1 MKIGAP
7 GSRNDGIFGILTADD
22 SSTSVHFEDIPGDG
36 NDDDDQ
42 DSASDHLC
50 CQPLLLP
57 SRPSLSHLTFPLILS
72 VLFPP
77 SKPTLPSSQPRSRL
91 RHVPPLE
98 SQWDDIQSQRQAG
111 HVPVPPPPNLNE
123 RRGSDALRHAPQ
135 VHLVS
140 PHTSRAFPLFA
151 PSHLFSPRLT
161 RFPPSSLITLA
172 VQNAALSIV
181 MHYSRVST
189 PPSQSYSPAS
199 AVLLNEILKGLI
211 SFSVAVVRVFN
222 SRDSPYHKSLP
233 LSIRHVCHEIFST
246 DSWKLSIPAV
256 LYVIQ
261 NSLQFVAIGNL
272 PVATFQ
278 VTYQMKILTTAA
290 FSVVLLRKSLSPTKW
305 MALCFLA
312 LGVGIVQIQSTSA
325 SVAPHKP
332 VNIAVGSAHDAA
344 PVHIHIMSPLKGFGA
359 VTAACFTS
367 GLAGVYFE
375 MVLKGSKADLWV
387 RNVQLS
393 LFSLVPALLPVIFSD
408 HRNSQGFIRDLV
420 RNFGGWAWG
429 TVAIQT
435 FGGLITAVVIK
446 YSDNILKGFA
456 TSLAIILSFLASVAL
471 FDFKL
476 TPSFLVGSTTVL
488 AATWMYNQPAGKE
501 TLSIPIPS
509 RVPTPFNGTPEGSPK
524 MAASVLGEKLSSD
537 YLDAGN
543 FGDTPYGSPWH
554 SKSPSPALSTLSLPR
569 TPPLNGEGRP
579 SPP

>member
-1 MKIGAP
+1 M
-7 GSRNDGIFGILTADD
+7 
-22 SSTSVHFEDIPGDG
+22 
-36 NDDDDQ
+36 
-42 DSASDHLC
+42 
-50 CQPLLLP
+50 
-57 SRPSLSHLTFPLILS
+57 
-72 VLFPP
+72 
-77 SKPTLPSSQPRSRL
+77 
-91 RHVPPLE
+91 
-98 SQWDDIQSQRQAG
+98 
-111 HVPVPPPPNLNE
+111 
-123 RRGSDALRHAPQ
+123 
-135 VHLVS
+135 S
-140 PHTSRAFPLFA
+140 PHTTGKFLLLG
-151 PSHLFSPRLT
+151 PSYPSSPRLT
-161 RFPPSSLITLA
+161 RFLSPRLITLA

-189 PPSQSYSPAS
+189 PPSQAYSPAS

-211 SFSVAVVRVFN
+211 SFSVAVFRVFN
-222 SRDSPYHKSLP
+222 SRDSPHRRSLI
-233 LSIRHVCHEIFST
+233 SSTRHVCHEIFST

-261 NSLQFVAIGNL
+261 NSLQFVAISNL

-290 FSVVLLRKSLSPTKW
+290 FSVILLRKSLSPTKW

-312 LGVGIVQIQSTSA
+312 FGVGIVQIQSTSA
-325 SVAPHKP
+325 SGAPHKS
-332 VNIAVGSAHDAA
+332 VNVPVGSAHDAA
-344 PVHIHIMSPLKGFGA
+344 PVHLHIMSPLKGFGA

-393 LFSLVPALLPVIFSD
+393 LFSLVPALLPIIFCNN
-408 HRNSQGFIRDLV
+408 RNSLGFPSDLL

-435 FGGLITAVVIK
+435 FGGLVTAVVIK

-476 TPSFLVGSTTVL
+476 TPSFVVGSTTVL

-501 TLSIPIPS
+501 TITIAIPS
-509 RVPTPFNGTPEGSPK
+509 RPSTPFNGTPSNSPK
-524 MAASVLGEKLSSD
+524 ILSSALGEKSGMDYMDPGHFGDIKDTSR
-537 YLDAGN
+537 YLDA
-543 FGDTPYGSPWH
+543 PYGSPWH
-554 SKSPSPALSTLSLPR
+554 SQSPSPALSTLSLPR

-579 SPP
+579 SPQ

>member
-1 MKIGAP
+1 M
-7 GSRNDGIFGILTADD
+7 
-22 SSTSVHFEDIPGDG
+22 
-36 NDDDDQ
+36 
-42 DSASDHLC
+42 
-50 CQPLLLP
+50 
-57 SRPSLSHLTFPLILS
+57 
-72 VLFPP
+72 
-77 SKPTLPSSQPRSRL
+77 
-91 RHVPPLE
+91 
-98 SQWDDIQSQRQAG
+98 
-111 HVPVPPPPNLNE
+111 
-123 RRGSDALRHAPQ
+123 
-135 VHLVS
+135 S
-140 PHTSRAFPLFA
+140 PHISAKISLFI
-151 PSHLFSPRLT
+151 PSNLSSPRLT
-161 RFPPSSLITLA
+161 RFPFPRLITLA

-189 PPSQSYSPAS
+189 PPSQAYSPAS

-222 SRDSPYHKSLP
+222 SQDSPYRKSIT
-233 LSIRHVCHEIFST
+233 LSTRHVCHEIFST
-246 DSWKLSIPAV
+246 DSWKLSIPAI

-261 NSLQFVAIGNL
+261 NSLQFVAISNL

-278 VTYQMKILTTAA
+278 VSYQMKILTTAA

-312 LGVGIVQIQSTSA
+312 LGVGIVQIQSTS
-325 SVAPHKP
+325 STPHKP
-332 VNIAVGSAHDAA
+332 VNVPVGSAHDAA

-393 LFSLVPALLPVIFSD
+393 LFSLVPALLPILFSN
-408 HRNSQGFIRDLV
+408 HRNPQGFPRDLF

-476 TPSFLVGSTTVL
+476 TPSFVVGSTTVL

-501 TLSIPIPS
+501 TITIPIPS
-509 RVPTPFNGTPEGSPK
+509 RSSTPFNGTPTGSPK
-524 MAASVLGEKLSSD
+524 IVSSALGEKSD
-537 YLDAGN
+537 YLDPAH
-543 FGDTPYGSPWH
+543 FGDMKDTSRYLDAPYGSPWH
-554 SKSPSPALSTLSLPR
+554 SQSPSPALSTLSLPR

-579 SPP
+579 SQQ

>member
-1 MKIGAP
+1 
-7 GSRNDGIFGILTADD
+7 
-22 SSTSVHFEDIPGDG
+22 
-36 NDDDDQ
+36 
-42 DSASDHLC
+42 
-50 CQPLLLP
+50 
-57 SRPSLSHLTFPLILS
+57 
-72 VLFPP
+72 
-77 SKPTLPSSQPRSRL
+77 
-91 RHVPPLE
+91 
-98 SQWDDIQSQRQAG
+98 
-111 HVPVPPPPNLNE
+111 
-123 RRGSDALRHAPQ
+123 
-135 VHLVS
+135 
-140 PHTSRAFPLFA
+140 
-151 PSHLFSPRLT
+151 
-161 RFPPSSLITLA
+161 
-172 VQNAALSIV
+172 

-222 SRDSPYHKSLP
+222 SQESPYHKSLF
-233 LSIRHVCHEIFST
+233 SSTRHVCHEIFSA

-261 NSLQFVAIGNL
+261 NSLQFVAISNL

-305 MALCFLA
+305 VALCFLA

-325 SVAPHKP
+325 SSTPHKS
-332 VNIAVGSAHDAA
+332 VNALVGSAHDAA
-344 PVHIHIMSPLKGFGA
+344 PVHIHIMSPLKGLGA

-393 LFSLVPALLPVIFSD
+393 LFSLVPALLPVVFSD
-408 HRNSQGFIRDLV
+408 HRNSQGFLRDLV
-420 RNFGGWAWG
+420 KNFGGWAWG

-488 AATWMYNQPAGKE
+488 AATWMYNQPPGKE
-501 TLSIPIPS
+501 TITISIPS
-509 RVPTPFNGTPEGSPK
+509 KSSTPFNGTPAGSPK
-524 MAASVLGEKLSSD
+524 IAASVLGEKLGSD
-537 YLDAGN
+537 YLGPGR
-543 FGDTPYGSPWH
+543 FGDIKDTSRYLDPPYGSPWH
-554 SKSPSPALSTLSLPR
+554 SQPPSPVLSTHSLPG
-569 TPPLNGEGRP
+569 TPPPDGEGRP
-579 SPP
+579 PSL